1 MDQKGLE
8 GEEKGMGGGEDWE
21 RFGINNHDKIKINKR
36 VYTCFCML
44 YLQNCTMYI
53 VQTLNSKI

>member
-8 GEEKGMGGGEDWE
+8 GWEEKGKGGGGWE
-21 RFGINNHDKIKINKR
+21 RFGINNRDKIKINKR

-44 YLQNCTMYI
+44 YVQNCTI
-53 VQTLNSKI
+53 